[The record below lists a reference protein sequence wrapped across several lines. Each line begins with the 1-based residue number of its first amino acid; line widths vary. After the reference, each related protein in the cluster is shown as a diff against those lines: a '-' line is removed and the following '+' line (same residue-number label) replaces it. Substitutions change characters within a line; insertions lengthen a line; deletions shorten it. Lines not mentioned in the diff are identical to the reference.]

1 MAVADPKVQ
10 FDADI
15 QKMIADAVSKQTA
28 ASKKDFDK
36 AVKDAVQKFLQ
47 TGQVAGVQSGVNQHY
62 FDDPLGVCIAS
73 PHPVLSPSDAC
84 GKTHVELIQDFLTAK
99 TTPQDD
105 ESAETVPDDESKEP
119 AAVV

>member
-1 MAVADPKVQ
+1 LAVADPKVQ

-28 ASKKDFDK
+28 ASKADFDK

-47 TGQVAGVQSGVNQHY
+47 TGQVAGIQSGVNQHY
-62 FDDPLGVCIAS
+62 FDDPLGVCGPS

-84 GKTHVELIQDFLTAK
+84 GKTHLELIQEFLTAK
-99 TTPQDD
+99 T
-105 ESAETVPDDESKEP
+105 VPVEEE

>member
-15 QKMIADAVSKQTA
+15 KKMISDAVATQTA
-28 ASKKDFDK
+28 SSKADFDK
-36 AVKDAVQKFLQ
+36 AVKEAVQKFLQ

-84 GKTHVELIQDFLTAK
+84 GKTHVELIQEFLTAK
-99 TTPQDD
+99 TTPAVDPAATLV
-105 ESAETVPDDESKEP
+105 EET